1 MSSTIPHAPGRH
13 VTVNGTRLWVEEEG
27 AGPPLVLLA
36 GGPAN
41 SHVCSHPTFSD
52 LADRVRVIYFDYRGR
67 GRSDR
72 PDRLRAITF
81 SQDVDDLEGLRQAL
95 GFEQWSLYGFSY
107 GGLVAQAYA
116 LAYPARVRR
125 LVLANTLY
133 SAEMWALNHANIN
146 RELEHQ
152 YPEVWDQIEALR
164 SRGVLSSDPEMQKLL
179 AAHGRL
185 VRWYNPEHA
194 GRLQTEPG
202 SRNDDLYWTFVGENI
217 DFVVGGEV
225 AALPDFRAR
234 LPELAMPTLILA
246 GRFDRALYPRLQME
260 FQRRCP
266 QARFVMLEKSGTWGH
281 LEEPDTVMALLR
293 AFLEPPGEE
302 APRLA

>member
-1 MSSTIPHAPGRH
+1 MPSAVPHAPGRH
-13 VTVNGTRLWVEEEG
+13 VAVNGTRLWIEEEG
-27 AGPPLVLLA
+27 DGPPLVLLA

-41 SHVCSHPTFSD
+41 SHVCFHPVFSD
-52 LADRVRVIYFDYRGR
+52 LADRVRIIYFDYRGR

-72 PDRLRAITF
+72 PDRRETITF
-81 SQDVDDLEGLRQAL
+81 AQDVEDLEGLRQAL
-95 GFEQWSLYGFSY
+95 GLDRWSLYGFSY
-107 GGLVAQAYA
+107 GGLIAQAYA
-116 LAYPARVRR
+116 LAHPTRVHH

-152 YPEVWDQIEALR
+152 YPEIWEQIEALR
-164 SRGVLSSDPEMQKLL
+164 LQGTLSSHSDMQKLF
-179 AAHGRL
+179 APHGRL

-194 GRLQTEPG
+194 SRLQTEPG
-202 SRNDDLYWTFVGENI
+202 SRNDELYWTFVGENI
-217 DFVVGGEV
+217 DFVVGGQV

-234 LPELAMPTLILA
+234 LSELTMPTLILA
-246 GRFDRALYPRLQME
+246 GRFDRALYPKLQME

-281 LEEPDTVMALLR
+281 LEEPETVMSLLR
-293 AFLEPPGEE
+293 DFL
-302 APRLA
+302 APA